1 MASGVYAA
9 MANIGLITTTHN
21 AKDAARQPLMAERT
35 ALIVVDIQEKLLPP
49 IHEKERLMR
58 NAQLLLRLANV
69 LKLPV
74 VATMQYAKGL
84 GPTVPEIASLLP
96 ATTQPIDKLEFG
108 CFGSN
113 EFCSAVRKLP
123 QQRDA
128 LLVCGMETHIC
139 VTQTVL
145 GALKEGYAVHVAADA
160 CGSRPTQGEDKAL
173 NWRVG
178 IERMRD
184 AGAVI
189 SSTEMAIYE
198 LLRGSGTKEFK
209 EMLSYLK

>member
-1 MASGVYAA
+1 MGPSV
-9 MANIGLITTTHN
+9 GLITTTN
-21 AKDAARQPLMAERT
+21 ELRDAARQPLAAERT

-49 IHEKERLMR
+49 IHEKERLLR
-58 NAQLLLRLANV
+58 NSQLLLHVGNILG
-69 LKLPV
+69 LPV
-74 VATMQYAKGL
+74 LATTQYAKGL
-84 GPTVPEIASLLP
+84 GATVPEIAALFPP
-96 ATTQPIDKLEFG
+96 AVQPIDKVEFG
-108 CFGSN
+108 CFASK

-123 QQRDA
+123 RERDA

-145 GALKEGYAVHVAADA
+145 GALKEGYSVHVASDA
-160 CGSRPTQGEDKAL
+160 CGSRPTAGEDKAL

-198 LLRGSGTKEFK
+198 LLRGSGTREFK
-209 EMLSYLK
+209 QMLTHLK

>member
-1 MASGVYAA
+1 
-9 MANIGLITTTHN
+9 MANIGLITATHEP
-21 AKDAARQPLMAERT
+21 KDAARHPLLAERT
-35 ALIVVDIQEKLLPP
+35 ALVVVDIQEKLLPP
-49 IHEKERLMR
+49 IHEKDRLLR
-58 NAQLLLRLANV
+58 NAQLLLRVANV

-74 VATMQYAKGL
+74 VATTQYAKGL
-84 GPTVPEIASLLP
+84 GPTVPEVTALLP
-96 ATTQPIDKLEFG
+96 ASTQPIDKLEFG

-123 QQRDA
+123 RERDA

-145 GALKEGYAVHVAADA
+145 GALKEGYTVHVASDA
-160 CGSRPTQGEDKAL
+160 CGSRPTAGEDKGL

-178 IERMRD
+178 LERMRE